1 MVLREQL
8 KNEAYQEY
16 MKEKDQVDKVV
27 QRMIDEDREM
37 LNLIRMKQDQAKQD
51 MKESIEAKR
60 KKVKDEQE
68 LEEYE
73 N

>member
-1 MVLREQL
+1 M
-8 KNEAYQEY
+8 
-16 MKEKDQVDKVV
+16 DTVV
-27 QRMIDEDREM
+27 QRMIDEDRQM
-37 LNLIRMKQDQAKQD
+37 LNLIHMKQEQAKLD

-60 KKVKDEQE
+60 KKVKNEKE

>member
-8 KNEAYQEY
+8 KQEAYNEY
-16 MKEKDQVDKVV
+16 IKEKDSVDQVV
-27 QRMIDEDREM
+27 QRMIDEDRDM
-37 LNLIRMKQDQAKQD
+37 LNLIRMKQDQAKLD
-51 MKESIEAKR
+51 MKESLEAKR
-60 KKVKDEQE
+60 KKVRDETE